1 MPIKDYSTTPSYNTA
16 INGINIAEGCAPS
29 NINNAI
35 RQLMADLAD
44 KDALK
49 AFLNVVIGVDVQAY
63 NPKLYNMVV
72 PIGGTIEWNSE
83 REPEGWMFEDGR
95 EISRTT
101 YPALF
106 AEIGTKFG
114 AGNGSTTFNIPD
126 SCGRVA
132 AGLNRGKARLT
143 AKAGGVDGDVL
154 GAVGGAEQHQL
165 TNEQAPKY
173 KPSSVPTSVDIPTD
187 GWGTTGGGLGMAPR
201 GKLLVGS
208 GGQELNEHLESI
220 NASGGTRT
228 IALSGAEQIK
238 EYGNDKP
245 HNNVQPTIIKNK
257 IIRVL

>member
-35 RQLMADLAD
+35 RQLMADFAD

-72 PIGGTIEWNSE
+72 PVGGSIDWNGE
-83 REPEGWMFEDGR
+83 AEPEGWMFEDGR
-95 EISRTT
+95 EVSRTT

-106 AEIGTKFG
+106 AAIGTKFG
-114 AGNGSTTFNIPD
+114 TGNGSSTFNIPD
-126 SCGRVA
+126 SCGRVS

-154 GAVGGAEQHQL
+154 GAVGGAERHTLTSEQL
-165 TNEQAPKY
+165 
-173 KPSSVPTSVDIPTD
+173 PSHVHKVDIETTED
-187 GWGTTGGGLGMAPR
+187 GDHTHDYELSRANDSGGAWGDWFGGGQNQSVRR
-201 GKLLVGS
+201 GSSKIGTAGKHKHKLVGS
-208 GGQELNEHLESI
+208 TNETGIGQ
-220 NASGGTRT
+220 A
-228 IALSGAEQIK
+228 
-238 EYGNDKP
+238 
-245 HNNVQPTIIKNK
+245 HNIVQPTIIKNK

>member
-1 MPIKDYSTTPSYNTA
+1 MPIKDYSTTPSNNTA

-44 KDALK
+44 KQALK

-63 NPKLYNMVV
+63 DPKLYNMVV
-72 PIGGTIEWNSE
+72 PVGGSLDWNGE
-83 REPEGWMFEDGR
+83 NEPEGWMFEDGR
-95 EISRTT
+95 AISRTT

-106 AEIGTKFG
+106 AVIGTKFG

-126 SCGRVA
+126 SCGRVS
-132 AGLNRGKARLT
+132 AGLNRGKGRLT

-154 GAVGGAEQHQL
+154 GAVGGTERHKLTAEQLPPHSHNVNIETTEDGDHTHNYTISKARDWDSAAGDWIGQGGNAL
-165 TNEQAPKY
+165 VRTGTERIHWSGRHKHRLNG
-173 KPSSVPTSVDIPTD
+173 VTD
-187 GWGTTGGGLGMAPR
+187 NS
-201 GKLLVGS
+201 GS
-208 GGQELNEHLESI
+208 GQ
-220 NASGGTRT
+220 
-228 IALSGAEQIK
+228 
-238 EYGNDKP
+238 D

>member
-1 MPIKDYSTTPSYNTA
+1 MPIKDYSTTASNNTA

-44 KDALK
+44 KQALK

-63 NPKLYNMVV
+63 DPKLYNMVV
-72 PIGGTIEWNSE
+72 PIGGTIEWNSDAA
-83 REPEGWMFEDGR
+83 PEGWILEDGR
-95 EISRTT
+95 ELSRAV

-106 AEIGTKFG
+106 AVLGTKWG

-132 AGLNRGKARLT
+132 AGHNHGKGRLT

-154 GAVGGAEQHQL
+154 GAVGGVEQHAISIPELPEHNHGGKVKPAGKHWHKILGGILFGNGVQSG
-165 TNEQAPKY
+165 QAPDGYDGKWFRNNSTTDEV
-173 KPSSVPTSVDIPTD
+173 PDHDHVISSQ
-187 GWGTTGGGLGMAPR
+187 GEG
-201 GKLLVGS
+201 
-208 GGQELNEHLESI
+208 
-220 NASGGTRT
+220 
-228 IALSGAEQIK
+228 
-238 EYGNDKP
+238 KP

>member
-72 PIGGTIEWNSE
+72 PVGGSIDWNGE
-83 REPEGWMFEDGR
+83 TEPEGWMFEDGR
-95 EISRTT
+95 EVSRTT

-106 AEIGTKFG
+106 AVLGTKWG

-126 SCGRVA
+126 SCGRVS

-154 GAVGGAEQHQL
+154 GAVGGAEQHVLTMSEFPEHDHGGKVKAAGKHTHTIQGGIL
-165 TNEQAPKY
+165 FGNGGQSGQAPDGYDGKWFRNNSSTNEAP
-173 KPSSVPTSVDIPTD
+173 DHDHEIPKQ
-187 GWGTTGGGLGMAPR
+187 GEG
-201 GKLLVGS
+201 
-208 GGQELNEHLESI
+208 
-220 NASGGTRT
+220 
-228 IALSGAEQIK
+228 
-238 EYGNDKP
+238 KP